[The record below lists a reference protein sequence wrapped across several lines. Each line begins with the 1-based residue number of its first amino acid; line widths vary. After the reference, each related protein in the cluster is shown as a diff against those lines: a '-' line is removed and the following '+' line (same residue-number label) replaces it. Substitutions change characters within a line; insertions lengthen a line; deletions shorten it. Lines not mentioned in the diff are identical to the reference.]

1 MIALSLGITAR
12 KLQSVAL
19 KSTMRDMLSKRLFR
33 FIHHIALFAI
43 IFASVAPSISHALAA
58 QNNSNS
64 FTQEVCTSS
73 GEKVVIQVLTTK
85 GKQLATEFVVSKS
98 SPKTM
103 AMHLEHCPFCSNA
116 AVTASLPAT
125 NTFIIAVL
133 AATAQQIAQY
143 AAPTVV
149 SRPYVSPPSQAPPST
164 L

>member
-1 MIALSLGITAR
+1 
-12 KLQSVAL
+12 
-19 KSTMRDMLSKRLFR
+19 MRHMLSKKLFR
-33 FIHHIALFAI
+33 VIHHIALFAI
-43 IFASVAPSISHALAA
+43 VFASVAPSISHALAA

-64 FTQEVCTSS
+64 FMQEVCTST

-103 AMHLEHCPFCSNA
+103 SMHLEHCPFCSNSIA
-116 AVTASLPAT
+116 TTSLPT
-125 NTFIIAVL
+125 SNSLIIALL

-143 AAPTVV
+143 TAPVVV

>member
-1 MIALSLGITAR
+1 
-12 KLQSVAL
+12 
-19 KSTMRDMLSKRLFR
+19 MLSKKLFR
-33 FIHHIALFAI
+33 VIHHIALFAI
-43 IFASVAPSISHALAA
+43 VFASVAPSISHALAA

-64 FTQEVCTSS
+64 FMQEVCTST

-103 AMHLEHCPFCSNA
+103 SMHLEHCPFCSNSIA
-116 AVTASLPAT
+116 TTSLPT
-125 NTFIIAVL
+125 SNSLIIALL

-143 AAPTVV
+143 TAPVVV

>member
-1 MIALSLGITAR
+1 
-12 KLQSVAL
+12 
-19 KSTMRDMLSKRLFR
+19 MRGMLSKKLFR

-64 FTQEVCTSS
+64 FMQEVCTST
-73 GEKVVIQVLTTK
+73 GEKVVIQVVTTK

-103 AMHLEHCPFCSNA
+103 SMHLEHCPFCSNSIA
-116 AVTASLPAT
+116 TTSLPT
-125 NTFIIAVL
+125 SSSLIIALL

-143 AAPTVV
+143 TAPVVV